1 MARKCRGRAKC
12 VCTVKRYLGN
22 VSGNAL
28 RPPQQGILIVS
39 ENWIVLKFGGTSVA
53 GRKQWDT
60 IASIVQ
66 ARLSEGFRVLLVCSA
81 VAGVTNQLNALA
93 YQPGSAQRRQE
104 LLDVHLKLG
113 RELGVGEGQWLEG
126 AKQQLD
132 RCLQDLEHDPGP
144 RHRAALLALGEWI
157 STRMGWCFL
166 QQTVETVWVD
176 AREALETVSENE
188 MSPARQWLSATCHA
202 AESAG
207 LASRWAALGTVLI
220 TQGFIARNRNGDTA
234 LLGRGGSD
242 TSAALLAGRLS
253 ASRLEIWTDVPGLFS
268 ADPRLIDEARLL
280 SEVDYAEALEMA
292 ASGARVVHPRSIRAA
307 AATHTPVLIRD
318 LDRRDVAGTRI
329 GSRVAGRSGV
339 KTVTCQKHMAVI
351 LLQNLDARFQVG
363 FLAEVFD
370 TIRKRGVSVDLV
382 ATSETTTTIA
392 INCGSNH
399 LGSDELK
406 DLAEDLSTLC
416 KVTLF
421 RDCVCINL
429 VGRGA
434 RTALGRLQPVMDFFE
449 DRPLLMVSQSANDL
463 CLSLLVEEEDHEL
476 LLRSAHSVLIPAE
489 PGDADGI
496 FGPAWERLRS
506 PAGLG
511 TAQ

>member
-1 MARKCRGRAKC
+1 M
-12 VCTVKRYLGN
+12 
-22 VSGNAL
+22 NAFS
-28 RPPQQGILIVS
+28 PPQQGILTVS
-39 ENWIVLKFGGTSVA
+39 ENWVVLKFGGTSVA

-113 RELGVGEGQWLEG
+113 RELGVGEGQWLED
-126 AKQQLD
+126 AEQQLD
-132 RCLQDLEHDPGP
+132 RCLRDLEHDPGP

-157 STRMGWCFL
+157 STRMGCCFL

-176 AREALETVSENE
+176 VREALETVPESEV
-188 MSPARQWLSATCHA
+188 SPARQWLSASCHA
-202 AESAG
+202 AESPG
-207 LASRWAALGTVLI
+207 LASRWSALGPVLI
-220 TQGFIARNRNGDTA
+220 TQGFVARNKDGETA

-242 TSAALLAGRLS
+242 TSAALLAGRLA

-268 ADPRLIDEARLL
+268 ADPRLIDGARLL
-280 SEVDYAEALEMA
+280 LEVDYSEALEMA
-292 ASGARVVHPRSIRAA
+292 ASGAKVVHPRCIRAA
-307 AATHTPVLIRD
+307 AATKTPVVISD
-318 LDRRDVAGTRI
+318 LNRRDVAGTKI
-329 GSRVAGRSGV
+329 GSRVTGRSGV
-339 KTVTCQKHMAVI
+339 KTVTCQKQMAVI

-363 FLAEVFD
+363 FLAGVFD

-382 ATSETTTTIA
+382 ATSETTTTLA
-392 INCGSNH
+392 INCESNH
-399 LGSDELK
+399 LGSD
-406 DLAEDLSTLC
+406 DLGDLVEDLSSRC

-421 RDCVCINL
+421 SNCVCVNL
-429 VGRGA
+429 VGRGS

-463 CLSLLVEEEDHEL
+463 CLSLLVEEGEHEL
-476 LLRSAHSVLIPAE
+476 LLQEAHGVLIPPD
-489 PGDADGI
+489 PGEADEI
-496 FGPAWERLRS
+496 FGPAWARLQ
-506 PAGLG
+506 PLADME
-511 TAQ
+511 TA